1 MVHQPV
7 LLQQVTE
14 GLAIKPGKAYLDGTI
29 GSAGHAVE
37 IAKKGGLVYGIDVDP
52 EAVRRARARL
62 EAIPNVSFK
71 LLSASFALLKPVAGQ
86 FGVNRFAGIL
96 LDLGLSSEQLSDVSR
111 GFSFK
116 HSGPLDM
123 RADPDLKVTA
133 ADLLNGLNH
142 GELTKMLETLGEE
155 SRAKQVAAEIIK
167 TRVIKPMTT
176 TDQLADLVLR
186 VYRSKRGKTHPATKT
201 FQALRIVV
209 NDELNNLKSGLP
221 QALELL
227 EPGGRLAVISFHS
240 LEDRV
245 VKQFIKESAS
255 LTSLTKKPIVAS
267 DEEIKLNP
275 RSRSAKL
282 RIAEKK

>member
-7 LLQQVTE
+7 LLQQVIE
-14 GLAIKPGKAYLDGTI
+14 GLAVKSGQAYLDGTI
-29 GSAGHAVE
+29 GSAGHALE
-37 IAKKGGLVYGIDVDP
+37 IAKKGGWVYGIDVDP

-62 EAIPNVSFK
+62 ETIPNVSFK
-71 LLSASFALLKPVAGQ
+71 VQASSFALLKQVADQ
-86 FGVNRFAGIL
+86 FGVNRFSGIL
-96 LDLGLSSEQLSDVSR
+96 LDLGLSSEQLSDSSR

-201 FQALRIVV
+201 FQALRIAV